1 MYRDINISI
10 YILYHIC
17 ALYIYIHTAHIYDNI
32 YIQIFFIFF
41 FTNIYIYIIYL
52 LYIYIIYLLYIYI
65 YHISIY
71 HHEIMRTCFQSYR
84 HVILPRWKKKQG
96 GLWGTMNDSVNCN
109 GKLQYAHHQKFKN
122 SW

>member
-1 MYRDINISI
+1 M
-10 YILYHIC
+10 C
-17 ALYIYIHTAHIYDNI
+17 AVY
-32 YIQIFFIFF
+32 
-41 FTNIYIYIIYL
+41 IYIYIQRTYMIIYIYTNIFHFFL
-52 LYIYIIYLLYIYI
+52 YKYIYIYHISAIYIYIYHISAIYIYI